1 MRILIVDDEPQRHDL
16 FMKRLGTVHDLVI
29 VNNYASA
36 VHQLEGAP
44 FDLVHLDYDLDEF
57 VQNPVDAG
65 PYGKEK
71 TGFDVARYMAGMV
84 KSKWPKKVVVHSLN
98 PAKAPLM
105 LETLRGI
112 GIPVEY
118 KPFSY

>member
-1 MRILIVDDEPQRHDL
+1 MRIMILDDEPERHKK
-16 FMKRLGTVHDLVI
+16 FMERLGTVHDLVI

-36 VHQLEGAP
+36 VHQLDGCP
-44 FDLVHLDYDLDEF
+44 FDVVYLDYDLDEF
-57 VQNPVDAG
+57 VDNPIDNG

-71 TGFDVARYMAGMV
+71 CGFDVARYMAGLP

-105 LETLRGI
+105 LETLKEV

-118 KPFSY
+118 KPFTY